1 MTLNDFKEELKNWKI
16 TKYKAINFAI
26 GISALLIYE
35 FIGRP
40 IYRPY
45 IYNNKINDFHI
56 ADTLGNTFGTL
67 PTIFFLIAILS
78 NDTTKGNYLIKLAT
92 FSFVTFELA
101 HPLLGKQID
110 IWDII
115 ATVLT
120 GFVSYLVYNSLF
132 KSVQPSPKQ
141 PLHRNNLVHI
151 IYFMG
156 IFYYA
161 KSRDERGE

>member
-1 MTLNDFKEELKNWKI
+1 MTLNDFKAELKNWRF
-16 TKYKAINFAI
+16 TKYKTINFTI

-35 FIGRP
+35 FVGRP

-92 FSFVTFELA
+92 FSVVVFELV
-101 HPLLGKQID
+101 HPLLGKLID

-115 ATVLT
+115 ATILA
-120 GFVSYLVYNSLF
+120 GLVSYLIYN
-132 KSVQPSPKQ
+132 
-141 PLHRNNLVHI
+141 
-151 IYFMG
+151 G
-156 IFYYA
+156 IF
-161 KSRDERGE
+161 KDKLNGQKTTNR

>member
-1 MTLNDFKEELKNWKI
+1 MTLNDFRTELANWKL

-26 GISALLIYE
+26 GISALLFYE
-35 FIGRP
+35 FVGRP

-78 NDTTKGNYLIKLAT
+78 NDKTKGNYLIKLGT
-92 FSFVTFELA
+92 LSVVVFELA
-101 HPLLGKQID
+101 HPLLGKSID

-115 ATVLT
+115 ATILA
-120 GFVSYLVYNSLF
+120 GLF
-132 KSVQPSPKQ
+132 SH
-141 PLHRNNLVHI
+141 L
-151 IYFMG
+151 IYIG
-156 IFYYA
+156 IFND
-161 KSRDERGE
+161 KRNVHKTTNR

>member
-1 MTLNDFKEELKNWKI
+1 MTTIATNLDFVMTINDFVSELKKWRL

-35 FIGRP
+35 FVGRP

-56 ADTLGNTFGTL
+56 ADTLGNTFVTL

-78 NDTTKGNYLIKLAT
+78 NDTTKGNYLIKLGT
-92 FSFVTFELA
+92 FSVVVFELA
-101 HPLLGKQID
+101 HPLLGKPID

-115 ATVLT
+115 ATILT

-132 KSVQPSPKQ
+132 KDLQPEQKTTN
-141 PLHRNNLVHI
+141 R
-151 IYFMG
+151 
-156 IFYYA
+156 
-161 KSRDERGE
+161 

>member
-1 MTLNDFKEELKNWKI
+1 MTTNDFISELRNWKL
-16 TKYKAINFAI
+16 TKYKAMNFAI

-35 FIGRP
+35 FVARP

-78 NDTTKGNYLIKLAT
+78 NDTTKGNYLIKLGT
-92 FSFVTFELA
+92 FSVAVFELA
-101 HPLLGKQID
+101 HPLLGKPID

-115 ATVLT
+115 ATIMT
-120 GFVSYLVYNSLF
+120 GFISYLIYNSIF
-132 KSVQPSPKQ
+132 KTRRLNEKTTN
-141 PLHRNNLVHI
+141 R
-151 IYFMG
+151 
-156 IFYYA
+156 
-161 KSRDERGE
+161 

>member
-1 MTLNDFKEELKNWKI
+1 MTINDFASELRSWKL
-16 TKYKAINFAI
+16 TKYKIINFTI

-35 FIGRP
+35 FVGRP

-92 FSFVTFELA
+92 FSVVAFELA

-132 KSVQPSPKQ
+132 KDRQRLSNGP
-141 PLHRNNLVHI
+141 
-151 IYFMG
+151 
-156 IFYYA
+156 
-161 KSRDERGE
+161 

>member
-1 MTLNDFKEELKNWKI
+1 MTLNDFKTELKNWKF

-45 IYNNKINDFHI
+45 IYENKINDFHI

-78 NDTTKGNYLIKLAT
+78 NDRTKGNYLIKLGT
-92 FSFVTFELA
+92 FSVVAFELA
-101 HPLLGKQID
+101 HPLLGKPID

-115 ATVLT
+115 ATILM
-120 GFVSYLVYNSLF
+120 GLVSYIIYNSLF
-132 KSVQPSPKQ
+132 KDLQPEQKTTN
-141 PLHRNNLVHI
+141 R
-151 IYFMG
+151 
-156 IFYYA
+156 
-161 KSRDERGE
+161 

>member
-1 MTLNDFKEELKNWKI
+1 MDDERAIRTAAKRHRDMTINDFIEELRNWKL
-16 TKYKAINFAI
+16 TKYKVINFTI

-35 FIGRP
+35 FVGRP

-78 NDTTKGNYLIKLAT
+78 NDTTKGNYLIKLGT
-92 FSFVTFELA
+92 FSVVVFELT
-101 HPLLGKQID
+101 HPLLGKPID

-115 ATVLT
+115 ATILA
-120 GFVSYLVYNSLF
+120 GFVSYLIYN
-132 KSVQPSPKQ
+132 
-141 PLHRNNLVHI
+141 
-151 IYFMG
+151 G
-156 IFYYA
+156 IFKD
-161 KSRDERGE
+161 KSKEEKTTNR